1 MGEEDHVCADLC
13 GGFNN
18 MNHFSRSMFCKD
30 MHARRTFFKI
40 MKDRDRIRKVN
51 SDRLNTLMPDI
62 YHTKGK
68 VVLTKPSS

>member
-40 MKDRDRIRKVN
+40 MKDRDKIRSIKVAPESN
-51 SDRLNTLMPDI
+51 INPQKL
-62 YHTKGK
+62 
-68 VVLTKPSS
+68 